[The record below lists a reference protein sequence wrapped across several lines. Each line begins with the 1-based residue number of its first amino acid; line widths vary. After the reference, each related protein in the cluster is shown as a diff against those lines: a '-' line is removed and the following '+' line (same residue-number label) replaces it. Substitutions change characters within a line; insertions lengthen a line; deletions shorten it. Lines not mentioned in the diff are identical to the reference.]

1 MTGSLFQ
8 KPYSWRHVE
17 NELETEWEE
26 EQRKMDLPEHFCETQ
41 GLFYFSSSFCIYPL
55 AFSFGL
61 QVRLNVYAEIT
72 VKTQLN
78 EYKK

>member
-1 MTGSLFQ
+1 
-8 KPYSWRHVE
+8 
-17 NELETEWEE
+17 
-26 EQRKMDLPEHFCETQ
+26 MDLPEHFCETQ